1 MKKIILLLVF
11 SIASISA
18 SAQFYIGGSVGVE
31 RKFEK
36 NYTELSILP
45 DFGYNFNDK
54 WALGAQVGYHYIYS
68 EGWKNNLGVFSPYAR
83 WTFFR
88 TGNNLVSLF
97 LDGGFGL
104 EFGSSK
110 YADGFSSD
118 TTLAYSIGIT
128 PGVSFNFTDNFS
140 IEAHLGGL
148 TYEDGNNAAKAAD
161 IVTPRFGLNLKTTNL
176 NLGFVY
182 TF

>member
-1 MKKIILLLVF
+1 MLLIV
-11 SIASISA
+11 SVTA
-18 SAQFYIGGSVGVE
+18 SAQWYVGGAVGVE
-31 RKFEK
+31 RKFEE
-36 NYTELSILP
+36 NYTDFSILP
-45 DFGYNFNDK
+45 DFGYNFNER
-54 WALGAQVGYHYIYS
+54 WALGAQVGFHHTYN
-68 EGWKNNLGVFSPYAR
+68 EGWKTNLGVVSPYAR
-83 WTFFR
+83 YTFFR

-110 YADGFSSD
+110 YDDGFSSD
-118 TTLAYSIGIT
+118 TTLIYSVGIS

-148 TYEDGNNAAKAAD
+148 SYEDGNTAAKTAGV
-161 IVTPRFGLNLKTTNL
+161 VTPRFGFNLKTTEL
-176 NLGFVY
+176 NLGLVY